1 MPAPK
6 QTRKTENIAEH
17 LSALQH
23 PLKPLVLALNDII
36 LSADPAIAG
45 QVKWNSPAYYY
56 TGEMADADPKTY
68 PRDVLVINLYK
79 PDSVL
84 LVFPTGA
91 RIADASGLLQG
102 KFTDGRKTVLFH
114 TLEEVQQRNGDLTQ
128 VLKQWLDGVKTG
140 K

>member
-1 MPAPK
+1 MAAPK
-6 QTRKTENIAEH
+6 QTPKTQSIAEH

-23 PLKPLVLALNDII
+23 PLKPMVLALNDII
-36 LSADPAIAG
+36 LAADATIAG
-45 QVKWNSPAYYY
+45 QVKWNSPAYCY

-68 PRDVLVINLYK
+68 PRDIVVINLYK

-102 KFTDGRKTVLFH
+102 KFSDGRKTVLFH
-114 TLEEVQQRNGDLTQ
+114 TSEDVQQRSGDLTQ
-128 VLKQWLDGVKTG
+128 VLKQWLDGVKPG